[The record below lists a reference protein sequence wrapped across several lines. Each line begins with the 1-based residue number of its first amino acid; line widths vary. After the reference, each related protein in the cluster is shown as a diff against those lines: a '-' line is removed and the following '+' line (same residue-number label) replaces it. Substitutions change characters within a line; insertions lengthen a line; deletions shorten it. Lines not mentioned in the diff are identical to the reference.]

1 MEPVHRK
8 ARRQQRPRGHRPA
21 SHWVPIWEGD
31 SEAAASIVAGRLDA
45 EGFRVQVVGGR
56 ATPGGFPHVFQ
67 RGTWAILAS
76 SGEAERARGVLR
88 DRGESHNIVDSGAE
102 GLGTNGRATLRIAF
116 QAIVVVALVIAIAE
130 VMSRT

>member
-21 SHWVPIWEGD
+21 SHWVPSWAGD
-31 SEAAASIVAGRLDA
+31 SEAAASLVAGRLAA
-45 EGFRVQVVGGR
+45 EGVRVV
-56 ATPGGFPHVFQ
+56 Q
-67 RGTWAILAS
+67 RGTWAILAA
-76 SGEAERARGVLR
+76 SGEADRARGVLR
-88 DRGESHNIVDSGAE
+88 DRGESHNIVESGAE